1 LIVDPSASDI
11 GAIDEADEWLQVQF
25 GCGFGQNKLSTYH
38 CNIASYNHAY
48 IRARVDFNERID
60 SFTPK
65 IVVC

>member
-38 CNIASYNHAY
+38 CNIASYNHVY
-48 IRARVDFNERID
+48 HN
-60 SFTPK
+60 SPK
-65 IVVC
+65 NAFGFAQESISTSV